1 MTVAFGTALAAA
13 GCSGGS
19 EGGSGGGDLEGTV
32 ARECERLELYD
43 HSPRDECA
51 CLARGF
57 VVAVAESIR
66 GMTEA
71 EAHSVAR
78 MLQEARSRDDLGFRW
93 PGRYDDGVFDDTANN
108 YDLSFEAKVNYLA
121 FASTCWQSDASSW
134 DD

>member
-1 MTVAFGTALAAA
+1 MTIVFGTALAAG
-13 GCSGGS
+13 GCG
-19 EGGSGGGDLEGTV
+19 GGSGGVGDLEGTV

-66 GMTEA
+66 GMTED
-71 EAHSVAR
+71 EAHGIAR
-78 MLQEARSRDDLGFRW
+78 MLQDARSRDDLGFRW

-108 YDLSFEAKVNYLA
+108 YGLSFEAKVNFLA
-121 FASTCWQSDASSW
+121 FSSTCWQSDASSW